1 MNDLFAHAAYPGA
14 PGFKARATA
23 RQAAEAMQPRAPRLR
38 QLCLDQLQLY
48 GPMTADECAANLRID
63 KLSIRPR
70 FSELSTMGKI
80 EDTGQRRKNR
90 SGKNAVVWGLKVE
103 PAFARAA

>member
-1 MNDLFAHAAYPGA
+1 MNDLFAHAAYPGS
-14 PGFKARATA
+14 PGFKSRSTA
-23 RQAAEAMQPRAPRLR
+23 RSAAEAMQPRAPRLR

-48 GPMTADECAANLRID
+48 GPMTADEAAANLRID

-80 EDTGQRRKNR
+80 EDTGHRRKNG
-90 SGKNAVVWGLKVE
+90 SGKQAIVWGLTPE
-103 PAFARAA
+103 PAYARAA